1 MKKELN
7 EKPFVPF
14 HKKNMFISA
23 YQLKHEMGVDL
34 SIANFFVDRPVP
46 GNNSFWKGRLLYIG
60 FGNGYVSIPVYYDL
74 LLRTGLPLE
83 ILLSEAHIQFMER
96 LMHYAILQE
105 RTQISRLEEL
115 EAIRGL
121 LNGRVKNIDRYQAL
135 NRYLDQGILKPQG
148 PLGLDLPALNRADV
162 FLYILCDLPLTEKQW
177 ELAIRYW
184 YALHPTYLIMDDLRD
199 YEKDRESGEDNVVLE
214 WGDGAIGFQRALD
227 SIRSNCETMK
237 EVNPVLAEFFLSYED
252 DLKEMIEKRPAANG

>member
-7 EKPFVPF
+7 EKPFAPL
-14 HKKNMFISA
+14 HKRDMFISA
-23 YQLKHEMGVDL
+23 YQLEHEMGVDL
-34 SIANFFVDRPVP
+34 SIARFFVDRPVP
-46 GNNSFWKGRLLYIG
+46 ENNSFWKGRLLYIG

-74 LLRTGLPLE
+74 LLRIGLPLAT
-83 ILLSEAHIQFMER
+83 LLSEAHIQFMEQ

-105 RTQISRLEEL
+105 RTKISRLEEL

-121 LNGRVKNIDRYQAL
+121 LNGRVKNTNRYQAL
-135 NRYLDQGILKPQG
+135 NHYLDQQVLKPDG

-162 FLYILCDLPLTEKQW
+162 FLYVLCDLPLTEKQW

-199 YEKDRESGEDNVVLE
+199 YEKDKESGEDNVVLE
-214 WGDGAIGFQRALD
+214 WGDGTAGFQQAMDR
-227 SIRSNCETMK
+227 IRSNCETMK

-252 DLKEMIEKRPAANG
+252 DLREMINRRLTVDG